1 MRLNLRSSRETVTVN
16 VEEKSL
22 RLLTVKGGEVQKWGQ
37 APLEPGWVENGLIR
51 DPAQVGLALESLFR
65 EQEIPKKGRTITS
78 LTVIGL
84 GSTAHI
90 FDLPK
95 MKPSL
100 LEGAINREAKR
111 AMPVPVEELYLS
123 HQVIGEKGDMQQV
136 YVLGAPRDLVDAHIT
151 AFQMAGIQLRAMD
164 LKPLALVRAVNQRN
178 AVIADLENEN
188 FHVIVVRDA
197 IPDITRSA
205 VLHRE
210 GLDLQQKAHRLVE
223 EVIRTIDF
231 YNHSHPDKLL
241 EPSVPVFLTGELTA
255 IPSVNRTIQAEMG
268 YTTEVPQPPL
278 VCPKALPLSQFIVN
292 IGLALRKEA

>member
-1 MRLNLRSSRETVTVN
+1 MRLSLRGTQETVTVN
-16 VEEKSL
+16 IEERCL
-22 RLLTVKGGEVQKWGQ
+22 RLLTVKGRKVQKWGQ
-37 APLEPGWVENGLIR
+37 VPLEPGLVENGLVR
-51 DPAQVGLALESLFR
+51 DPAQVGLALEALFR
-65 EQEIPKKGRTITS
+65 EQKVRKKGVITS

-84 GSTAHI
+84 GSTSTI

-100 LEGAINREAKR
+100 LEDAVAREARR
-111 AMPVPVEELYLS
+111 AMPVPVDELYLS

-151 AFQMAGIQLRAMD
+151 AFQMAGIQLKAMD
-164 LKPLALVRAVNQRN
+164 LKPLALVRAINRRN
-178 AVIADLENEN
+178 AVIADLENES
-188 FHVIVVRDA
+188 FHVVVVGDG

-210 GLDLQQKAHRLVE
+210 VLDPQQKARRLVE

-241 EPSVPVFLTGELTA
+241 EPSVPVFLTGELTG
-255 IPSVNRTIQAEMG
+255 IPSVYETIQAEMG
-268 YTTEVPQPPL
+268 YTIEMARPPL
-278 VCPKALPLSQFIVN
+278 AYPETLPLPQYMVN
-292 IGLALRKEA
+292 VGLALKKEA